1 MNMVDKVNRKNY
13 ANLIFNCSLQ
23 LRCIH
28 GLSATTLIML
38 YSRHNSAGYIRVTDS
53 NEHVFF
59 LFFFIFYSRLSL
71 KGTPRKKYATSR
83 PKVTVV

>member
-1 MNMVDKVNRKNY
+1 MKWKKRKRGRENSTHNLFMNMVDKVNRKNY
-13 ANLIFNCSLQ
+13 ANLIFDCSLQ

-38 YSRHNSAGYIRVTDS
+38 YSRHNSAGYFRVTDT

-59 LFFFIFYSRLSL
+59 FF
-71 KGTPRKKYATSR
+71 
-83 PKVTVV
+83 